1 MLEKEKDFGISCAE
15 RANSFFYLHY
25 NNFMLLLFIYIFIAL
40 GFSFLCSIAEAVLL
54 SVTTPYIALLES
66 QNKPSATEL
75 RRLKD
80 DINKPLA
87 AILTLNTIAHTVGA
101 AGAGAQ
107 ATKVFGSA
115 YLGIASAILTLLILV
130 FSEII
135 PKTLGAHYWRQL
147 APSTSYALKLLVWVL
162 YPFVKLTE
170 LLTRGMT
177 EGPTLRGVN
186 RKELIAL
193 AELSGQE
200 GAVADQESLIMQN
213 LLRLRET
220 PAKAAMTPRTV
231 VFSISQEM
239 TVGDYFVQYKEQP
252 FSRIPV
258 YHSDVENITGFVLR
272 SDLLLAKARGQT
284 ESLVTEFSRETP
296 KVLEQTNLSHAFDR
310 FLQER
315 VHIMVVID
323 EYGGFSGIL
332 TLEDVLET
340 LLGLEIVD
348 EFDPSED
355 MQDLARELWKH
366 RADKLGLDSDEK

>member
-1 MLEKEKDFGISCAE
+1 MV
-15 RANSFFYLHY
+15 
-25 NNFMLLLFIYIFIAL
+25 LLLIYIFIAL

-66 QNKPSATEL
+66 QDKPSAAEL
-75 RRLKD
+75 RRLKS

-147 APSTSYALKLLVWVL
+147 APPTAYALKLLVWVL

-170 LLTRGMT
+170 LLTRSLT
-177 EGPTLRGVN
+177 DGPTLRGIN

-193 AELSGQE
+193 AEMSGRD
-200 GAVADQESLIMQN
+200 GALAKKESLIMQN
-213 LLRLRET
+213 LLRLQET
-220 PAKAAMTPRTV
+220 PTKASMTPRTV
-231 VFSISQEM
+231 VFSISREM
-239 TVGDYFVQYKEQP
+239 TVGDYFARHETKT

-258 YHSDVENITGFVLR
+258 YDTDVENITGFVLR
-272 SDLLLAKARGQT
+272 SDLLLAKSRGQT
-284 ESLVTEFSRETP
+284 GSAVADFSREIP
-296 KVLEQTNLSHAFDR
+296 KILEKADLSHAFDC
-310 FLQER
+310 FLKKR
-315 VHIMVVID
+315 VHIMLVID
-323 EYGGFSGIL
+323 EYGGLSGIL

-340 LLGLEIVD
+340 MLGLEIVD
-348 EFDPSED
+348 EFDPAED
-355 MQDLARELWKH
+355 MQVLAKDLWKH
-366 RADKLGLDSDEK
+366 RARKLGFDDDEP

>member
-1 MLEKEKDFGISCAE
+1 
-15 RANSFFYLHY
+15 
-25 NNFMLLLFIYIFIAL
+25 MLLLIVYIIIAL

-54 SVTTPYIALLES
+54 SVTEPHIAILES
-66 QNKPSATEL
+66 QKKPSAEL
-75 RRLKD
+75 LRKLKG

-107 ATKVFGSA
+107 ATKLFGSA
-115 YLGIASAILTLLILV
+115 YLGLASAILTFLILV

-135 PKTLGAHYWRQL
+135 PKTLGAHYWRKL
-147 APSTSYALKLLVWVL
+147 APMTAYGLKLLVL
-162 YPFVKLTE
+162 AMYPFVKMTE
-170 LLTRGMT
+170 LLTRSLT
-177 EGPTLRGVN
+177 EGPILRGVN

-193 AELSGQE
+193 AEVSGRE
-200 GAVADQESLIMQN
+200 GALAVKESLIVQN

-231 VFSISQEM
+231 VFSIPQDM
-239 TVGDYFVQYKEQP
+239 TLVDYFSQYESKP
-252 FSRIPV
+252 FSRIPI
-258 YHSDVENITGFVLR
+258 YLKNPEDISGFVLR
-272 SDLLLAKARGQT
+272 SDLLLAKAREQVDL
-284 ESLVTEFSRETP
+284 LVADFVRPIPQIPEQIDLSR
-296 KVLEQTNLSHAFDR
+296 AFDR
-310 FLQER
+310 FLKER

-348 EFDPSED
+348 EFDTAED
-355 MQDLARELWKH
+355 MQILARKLWRK
-366 RADKLGLDSDEK
+366 RAQHIGLDVNEIDS

>member
-1 MLEKEKDFGISCAE
+1 MF
-15 RANSFFYLHY
+15 
-25 NNFMLLLFIYIFIAL
+25 LLFLYIFIAL

-54 SVTTPYIALLES
+54 SVTAPYIALLES
-66 QNKPSATEL
+66 HNKRSAVEL
-75 RRLKD
+75 RRLKT

-101 AGAGAQ
+101 AGAGAE
-107 ATKVFGSA
+107 ATKLFGSA
-115 YLGIASAILTLLILV
+115 YLGIASAILTFLILV

-147 APSTSYALKLLVWVL
+147 APATAYALKLLVWVL

-170 LLTRGMT
+170 LLTRGLT

-193 AELSGQE
+193 AELSAEE
-200 GAVADQESLIMQN
+200 GALADNESLIMQN

-231 VFSISQEM
+231 VFSIAQEM
-239 TVGDYFVQYKEQP
+239 TVGEYFDRYETQS
-252 FSRIPV
+252 FSRIPL
-258 YHSDVENITGFVLR
+258 YQSNVEHITGYVLR

-284 ESLVTEFSRETP
+284 DRIMADFARDIPRILERSDLSL
-296 KVLEQTNLSHAFDR
+296 AFDR
-310 FLQER
+310 LL
-315 VHIMVVID
+315 IMMVMD

-332 TLEDVLET
+332 TLEDVIET

-348 EFDPSED
+348 EVDSSED
-355 MQDLARELWKH
+355 MQVLARKLWQR
-366 RADKLGLDSDEK
+366 RARKLGPEFQDKSER